1 MIKPTK
7 LKLKGKSQK
16 QIIDGLTARNL
27 EMHMDNCKIAAELK
41 QMEVNHDFQKARAEL
56 LEEELLRNSLKL
68 PKMGFHL
75 NKKSLVKIDGEGN
88 EKTD

>member
-1 MIKPTK
+1 MIQPTK
-7 LKLKGKSQK
+7 LRLKGKSQK

-27 EMHMDNCKIAAELK
+27 EMHMDNCKIVAELK
-41 QMEVNHDFQKARAEL
+41 QVTIDHNFQKARAEL

-68 PKMGFHL
+68 PKMGYNL
-75 NKKSLVKIDGEGN
+75 NKEGLVKIDGEGN